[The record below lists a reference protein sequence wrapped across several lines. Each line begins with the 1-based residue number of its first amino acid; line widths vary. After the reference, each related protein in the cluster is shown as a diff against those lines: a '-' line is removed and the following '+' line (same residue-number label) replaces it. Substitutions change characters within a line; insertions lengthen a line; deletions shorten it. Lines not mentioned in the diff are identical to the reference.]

1 MDRLKPSLLLIT
13 LCLALFLPGL
23 AGLPPLDRD
32 EARYAQA
39 SKQMLETGAAIDIRF
54 QDRPRYKKPAGA
66 YWLQAGAN
74 LVMGGPDYGQIWV
87 YRVPSVV
94 AAMLAVLLTAA
105 IGRVLFDGR
114 TGLIGGVFLAG
125 SVLMVAEAHQA
136 KTDALLLASVL
147 AAVWALAHVHR
158 AAGLSDLWRAPEPP
172 PRMVIWV
179 FWAALGA
186 GVLIKGPLAPLVI
199 GVTVLALGLIERRG
213 AWLRPLAHGP
223 AMVLAAVI
231 ALPWYIAISVV
242 SDGAFLAQAVGRDL
256 VPKLTGGVES
266 HGAWPGYY
274 LALTAVMAW
283 PAVLFLWPA
292 MTGLRQAW
300 AAPSVR
306 FLVAWAAP
314 SFIIFELV
322 PTKLPHYVLP
332 VYPALMLLA
341 AAAVSGASAPLAA
354 RLAGRWAKAVTVI
367 WALIAAILG
376 VLGAGVLFRFGA
388 AGGDLGALSWGDGLW
403 AAASLLAGLLAAAA
417 GAVCVWYRRDAGGL
431 AAVVVAGAAVLMILV
446 GAILPRAEALQ
457 VSRQLAAAVRALGE
471 PRPLAIAGYHEPS
484 AVFLLGTDLA
494 LTGGAGAAAHL
505 ARHGDGLALV
515 ESRFEA
521 EFRAALADRDL
532 AVTRRAEI
540 RGLNYSRGQEV
551 AIAIYARR

>member
-1 MDRLKPSLLLIT
+1 MDRLKHSLLLII

-39 SKQMLETGAAIDIRF
+39 SKQMLETGEAIDIRF

-74 LVMGGPDYGQIWV
+74 LAMGGPGHKQIWV
-87 YRVPSVV
+87 YRLPSVL
-94 AAMLAVLLTAA
+94 AAIVAVLLTAA
-105 IGRVLFDGR
+105 IGGLLFDRR

-136 KTDALLLASVL
+136 KTDALLLASIL
-147 AAVWALAHVHR
+147 GAVWALAHLHR

-172 PRMVIWV
+172 PKVVIWL

-186 GVLIKGPLAPLVI
+186 GILIKGPLAPLVI
-199 GVTVLALGLIERRG
+199 GVTVLALGLVERRW
-213 AWLRPLAHGP
+213 AWLRPLLYGP

-231 ALPWYIAISVV
+231 ALPWYVAISVV

-283 PAVLFLWPA
+283 PAMLFLWPA
-292 MTGLRQAW
+292 VTGLRQAW

-306 FLVAWAAP
+306 FLVAWAVP

-341 AAAVSGASAPLAA
+341 AAAVSGASEPLAN
-354 RLAGRWAKAVTVI
+354 RLAGRWAKAVAVI

-376 VLGAGVLFRFGA
+376 VLGAGVLVRFGTA
-388 AGGDLGALSWGDGLW
+388 AGDFGAL
-403 AAASLLAGLLAAAA
+403 A
-417 GAVCVWYRRDAGGL
+417 GAMACGRRPA
-431 AAVVVAGAAVLMILV
+431 
-446 GAILPRAEALQ
+446 
-457 VSRQLAAAVRALGE
+457 
-471 PRPLAIAGYHEPS
+471 
-484 AVFLLGTDLA
+484 
-494 LTGGAGAAAHL
+494 
-505 ARHGDGLALV
+505 
-515 ESRFEA
+515 
-521 EFRAALADRDL
+521 
-532 AVTRRAEI
+532 
-540 RGLNYSRGQEV
+540 
-551 AIAIYARR
+551 